1 MNLRLLIHD
10 GMPRQLPLD
19 EGTITLGRSRS
30 CAVQLEDPILS
41 RQHCALTVDGDRIVV
56 ADLGSSNGTFV
67 GGERIEVRSISPGE
81 VIELGSVCLLPHDFD
96 ESLAE
101 VDCTVLRNQE
111 RVTDLIALAA
121 DKTQDLPRAG
131 DDLHRSASRSP
142 RLLAEISSDH
152 LVDELVTLLLRSHSG
167 HRDALAR
174 ALDRMISEQILETCI
189 NREDLRNAARKIV
202 EEELGAQGDDQG
214 AR

>member
-1 MNLRLLIHD
+1 
-10 GMPRQLPLD
+10 
-19 EGTITLGRSRS
+19 
-30 CAVQLEDPILS
+30 
-41 RQHCALTVDGDRIVV
+41 
-56 ADLGSSNGTFV
+56 
-67 GGERIEVRSISPGE
+67 
-81 VIELGSVCLLPHDFD
+81 
-96 ESLAE
+96 
-101 VDCTVLRNQE
+101 
-111 RVTDLIALAA
+111 VTDLIAMAA

-174 ALDRMISEQILETCI
+174 ALDRMISEKILETCN